1 MATDVQI
8 TSKRE
13 HIRRSGPI
21 RSFREPIAT
30 DPRGRY
36 PSGVAPPASNLR
48 VLAALR
54 KAGSSRSLISATRS
68 RFSRTRTCFRR
79 SSWFNARKKAR
90 RLGAFAFALYHGNS
104 FELKTS
110 VSRLAARVL
119 NIQRSRL
126 GSEAW
131 SLEPK
136 AAFELLEKI
145 ERSGAPLSEYAGVD
159 PRAGFSTGLNEA
171 FVIDAKTR
179 TRLISE
185 DARSGEII
193 KPYLRGQDIDRWV
206 SNWAGLWLIFARRG
220 IDIDAY
226 PAVRAHLEQFGERL
240 EPRALNW
247 KGGSWPGRKPGPYK
261 WFEIHD
267 SVNYWELFGVP
278 KIIYPDLTWRPCFS
292 LDVAG
297 SFGSKTLYFLP
308 KSDTWLLAVL
318 NAPISWWFAWRT
330 TLHGKDEVMESVP
343 VPTPFRR
350 PARGCRRPH
359 SPADPVHGADPEHH
373 VRNPGLAAVG
383 AWGVRTDE

>member
-1 MATDVQI
+1 M
-8 TSKRE
+8 
-13 HIRRSGPI
+13 
-21 RSFREPIAT
+21 
-30 DPRGRY
+30 
-36 PSGVAPPASNLR
+36 
-48 VLAALR
+48 
-54 KAGSSRSLISATRS
+54 
-68 RFSRTRTCFRR
+68 
-79 SSWFNARKKAR
+79 
-90 RLGAFAFALYHGNS
+90 
-104 FELKTS
+104 
-110 VSRLAARVL
+110 
-119 NIQRSRL
+119 
-126 GSEAW
+126 
-131 SLEPK
+131 
-136 AAFELLEKI
+136 
-145 ERSGAPLSEYAGVD
+145 D

-267 SVNYWELFGVP
+267 SVDYWELFGVP

-343 VPTPFRR
+343 VPTPSDGQREAVDDRIRR
-350 PARGCRRPH
+350 LIQSTAQIRNTTSEILDWLRSEHGVSEPTNRLLSPLDLDSDSFVSEVRKARGRKNPLSLAVLRSLREEH
-359 SPADPVHGADPEHH
+359 SKTILPAQSLAKKTLGFERKISNLVNEAYRLTPED
-373 VRNPGLAAVG
+373 VELMWATAPPPMPIARQ
-383 AWGVRTDE
+383 